1 MIAVSILA
9 VFFSVP
15 RFFEVA
21 TVYDCE
27 EDECVPIVTR
37 TSIVEDQTYWTVY
50 HIILAMLFVTLV
62 PCLLLFG
69 LTLRISIAL
78 RQAVVK
84 RKALCAPTS
93 ELDGRNKKNGC
104 SKKEHRANVMLI
116 LVIAKFLV
124 SDVLP
129 AIIDVLEHIVGT
141 GVFMASPMATLF
153 VDISNFLVVLNC
165 STNFWIFLFWGK
177 RFRKSC
183 RRMFFDST
191 LGRKLSKWSK
201 IVDSDLA
208 SYLNQQSSLTTNY
221 TKTKNGVYSEHRSP
235 TSKRSF
241 APVDST
247 ILFLSSENGL
257 LQEPLLKS
265 KKMSHQHLL
274 PGHFRSGVRT
284 TRTPSAESVRT
295 SLEIERQTMLNILA
309 SQRR

>member
-1 MIAVSILA
+1 
-9 VFFSVP
+9 
-15 RFFEVA
+15 
-21 TVYDCE
+21 
-27 EDECVPIVTR
+27 
-37 TSIVEDQTYWTVY
+37 
-50 HIILAMLFVTLV
+50 
-62 PCLLLFG
+62 
-69 LTLRISIAL
+69 
-78 RQAVVK
+78 
-84 RKALCAPTS
+84 
-93 ELDGRNKKNGC
+93 
-104 SKKEHRANVMLI
+104 
-116 LVIAKFLV
+116 
-124 SDVLP
+124 
-129 AIIDVLEHIVGT
+129 
-141 GVFMASPMATLF
+141 MASPMATLF

-265 KKMSHQHLL
+265 KKMSQQHLL
-274 PGHFRSGVRT
+274 PSHFRSGVRT
-284 TRTPSAESVRT
+284 TRTPSGESVRT